1 MLSARVISRG
11 ALYLKIKVSVGQRK
25 VLEDQGHDG
34 WVLVR
39 LLAPAQAADARRPP
53 LAVVPVVD
61 VSGSMA
67 GPKLDAVKH
76 ALTRLIDHLVPSD
89 FVGLVSFGDVANV
102 VLPVTEVSQE

>member
-53 LAVVPVVD
+53 LAV
-61 VSGSMA
+61 M
-67 GPKLDAVKH
+67 H

-102 VLPVTEVSQE
+102 VLPVTEVSQESRARLQDAIK